1 MDWSWKDQGWGHR
14 KGEIWLELV
23 FVIMIT
29 VIIDIIIV
37 IIDTI
42 VTLINIIRSIRK
54 FNALMLR

>member
-1 MDWSWKDQGWGHR
+1 MDWSWKDQEWGHR

-29 VIIDIIIV
+29 VIIDII
-37 IIDTI
+37 